1 MTRKHNR
8 PRLWSGAIA
17 LMVTVVTVVTVAM
30 WALWARFPAPAA
42 AAEPHAFVHPGG
54 VVGQAE
60 LDFVRERIAAGN
72 EPWTSALDKLR
83 GVAIEGRFATAP
95 TGEADQKE
103 HARQAYANA
112 LLWATTGDEAAARR
126 AIAILNGWGR
136 TFAGY
141 LPAEGQNLLVA
152 GWIGALLGP
161 AAELLRDHPDW
172 KPADRERVKGMFTT
186 AFAPALERMSEWNG
200 NVDLTQI
207 DALMN
212 IAVFCEDQ
220 RLLTLGLERLRRR
233 SPAYFHLMADAPN
246 VKAIAGD
253 GGDMAAFW
261 SQPAT
266 WPDGLTQESCRDN
279 GHHAQYGLASALH
292 AAEVAW
298 QQGIDVYFQQ
308 RERFVPA
315 LELLARQ
322 LLEGSMLG
330 CCGADRDAT
339 TGDLYD
345 TFSVGYNHYHH
356 RLGIDMP
363 HTERLIL
370 EQVRRRGNSDWNIFF
385 ETLTHGR

>member
-1 MTRKHNR
+1 MTCSSI
-8 PRLWSGAIA
+8 PFRLRRAPIA
-17 LMVTVVTVVTVAM
+17 LVLISFAVVLA
-30 WALWARFPAPAA
+30 ALWVQIPASAT
-42 AAEPHAFVHPGG
+42 AAEPHSFTHPGG
-54 VVGQAE
+54 VIGQAE
-60 LDFVRERIAAGN
+60 LDVVKEKLAAGE
-72 EPWTSALDKLR
+72 EPWTSALGKLH
-83 GVAIEGRFATAP
+83 GLAVAGRFDTAP

-112 LLWATTGDEAAARR
+112 LVWATTGDEAAARR
-126 AIAILNGWGR
+126 GIAILNVWGR
-136 TFAGY
+136 TFTGY
-141 LPAEGQNLLVA
+141 VPAEGQNLLIA

-172 KPADRERVKGMFTT
+172 KPADRERMQRMFTT
-186 AFAPALERMSEWNG
+186 AFGPALERMSPWNG

-212 IAVFCEDQ
+212 IAVFCEDE
-220 RLLTLGLERLRRR
+220 RLLRLGVERLRRR
-233 SPAYFHLMADAPN
+233 SPAYFHLASDGPKA
-246 VKAIAGD
+246 KAIEGD
-253 GGDMAAFW
+253 GGDVPAFW
-261 SQPAT
+261 SRPAT

-298 QQGIDVYFQQ
+298 HQGIDVYAEQ
-308 RERFVPA
+308 RERSVA
-315 LELLARQ
+315 AMELLASQ

-345 TFSVGYNHYHH
+345 TFSVGYHHYHH

-363 HTERLIL
+363 HTERLIR
-370 EQVRRRGNSDWNIFF
+370 EQVRRRGQSDWNIFF

>member
-1 MTRKHNR
+1 MTCSSI
-8 PRLWSGAIA
+8 PFRLRRAPIA
-17 LMVTVVTVVTVAM
+17 LVLISFAVVLA
-30 WALWARFPAPAA
+30 ALWVQIPASAT
-42 AAEPHAFVHPGG
+42 AAEPHSFIHPGG
-54 VVGQAE
+54 VIGQAE
-60 LDFVRERIAAGN
+60 LDVVKANLAAGE
-72 EPWTSALDKLR
+72 EPWTSALGKLR
-83 GVAIEGRFATAP
+83 GLAVAGRFDTAP

-112 LLWATTGDEAAARR
+112 LVWATTGDEAAARR
-126 AIAILNGWGR
+126 GIAILNVWGR
-136 TFAGY
+136 TFTGY
-141 LPAEGQNLLVA
+141 VPAEGQNLLIA

-172 KPADRERVKGMFTT
+172 KPADRERMQRMFTT
-186 AFAPALERMSEWNG
+186 AFGPALERMSPWNG

-212 IAVFCEDQ
+212 IAVFCEDEQ
-220 RLLTLGLERLRRR
+220 LLRLGVERLRRR
-233 SPAYFHLMADAPN
+233 SPAYFHLASDGPKA
-246 VKAIAGD
+246 KAIEGD
-253 GGDMAAFW
+253 GGDVPAFW
-261 SQPAT
+261 SRPAT

-298 QQGIDVYFQQ
+298 HQGIDVYAEQ
-308 RERFVPA
+308 RDRSVA
-315 LELLARQ
+315 AMELLASQ

-345 TFSVGYNHYHH
+345 TFSVGYHHYHH

-370 EQVRRRGNSDWNIFF
+370 EQVRRRGQSDWNIFF
-385 ETLTHGR
+385 ETFTHGR

>member
-1 MTRKHNR
+1 MTRKSTPAQVQR
-8 PRLWSGAIA
+8 VAIA
-17 LMVTVVTVVTVAM
+17 MLA
-30 WALWARFPAPAA
+30 WGALSACLSPPAV
-42 AAEPHAFVHPGG
+42 AAEPHSFTHPGG
-54 VVGQAE
+54 VVGKAE
-60 LDFVRERIAAGN
+60 LDVVRAKIAAG
-72 EPWTSALDKLR
+72 EGAWTSALRQLR
-83 GVAIEGRFATAP
+83 GLAVAGRFDRAP

-112 LLWATTGDEAAARR
+112 LLWATTDDDAAARR
-126 AIAILNGWGR
+126 GIAILNVWGR

-141 LPAEGQNLLVA
+141 VPAEGQNLLVA

-172 KPADRERVKGMFTT
+172 KPADRERVQRMFTT
-186 AFAPALERMSEWNG
+186 AFVPALERMSPWNG

-212 IAVFCEDQ
+212 IAVFCEDE
-220 RLLTLGLERLRRR
+220 RLLRLGVERLRRR
-233 SPAYFHLMADAPN
+233 SPAYVYLASDAEAAR
-246 VKAIAGD
+246 AIEGD
-253 GGDMAAFW
+253 GGNVAAFW
-261 SQPAT
+261 SHPAT
-266 WPDGLTQESCRDN
+266 WPDGLTQESCRDS
-279 GHHAQYGLASALH
+279 GHHAQYGLASAIH

-298 QQGIDVYFQQ
+298 HQGIDVYAEQ
-308 RERFVPA
+308 RERSVA
-315 LELLARQ
+315 AMELLARQ

-330 CCGADRDAT
+330 CCGADRDTT

-345 TFSVGYNHYHH
+345 TFSVGYHHYHH

-370 EQVRRRGNSDWNIFF
+370 EQVRRRGQSDWNIFF

>member
-1 MTRKHNR
+1 MSRTQNPAR
-8 PRLWSGAIA
+8 PWPVA
-17 LMVTVVTVVTVAM
+17 LALVVTVAAAAM
-30 WALWARFPAPAA
+30 VTLWGRFAPPAA

-60 LDFVRERIAAGN
+60 LDFVRERIAAGE
-72 EPWTSALDKLR
+72 EPWATALKKLR
-83 GVAIEGRFATAP
+83 DVAIDGRFATAP

-112 LLWATTGDEAAARR
+112 LVWATTGEEPAARR
-126 AIAILNGWGR
+126 AIAILNVWGE

-141 LPAEGQNLLVA
+141 VPAEGQNLLVA

-172 KPADRERVKGMFTT
+172 KPVDRARMKRMFTT
-186 AFAPALERMSEWNG
+186 AFVPALERMSPWNG

-212 IAVFCEDQ
+212 IAVFCEDEK
-220 RLLTLGLERLRRR
+220 LLTLGVERLRRR
-233 SPAYFHLMADAPN
+233 SPAYFYLASDTEAAR
-246 VKAIAGD
+246 AIEGD
-253 GGDMAAFW
+253 GGNVAAFW

-279 GHHAQYGLASALH
+279 GHHAQYALASALH

-298 QQGIDVYFQQ
+298 HQGIDLYAEQ
-308 RERFVPA
+308 RERSVAA
-315 LELLARQ
+315 LELLAHQ
-322 LLEGSMLG
+322 LLERSMLG
-330 CCGADRDAT
+330 CCGADRDIA

-345 TFSVGYNHYHH
+345 TFAVGYHHYHH
-356 RLGIDMP
+356 RLGIDLP
-363 HTERLIL
+363 HTERLLREEI
-370 EQVRRRGNSDWNIFF
+370 RRRGQSDWNIFF
-385 ETLTHGR
+385 ETFTHGR